1 MSGGASI
8 SLPKRILAWMRNG
21 FVPEATGASEWL
33 FMRIGFAALVLWTL
47 YDPHPFEYSGQP
59 TPRGIAHWVDLTWLH
74 NDHMFEVT
82 LSASAL
88 LCVLYAAGFA
98 LRFVLPLLT
107 AVHVIVWTYNDSQ
120 GYTHHGLQ
128 LVSMV
133 LLVQTLLVWIKRSAS
148 CEDLR
153 AWLWYY
159 SRGMVL
165 FSYVASAVTKTI
177 DTRGLWVFRSRY
189 LTIELV
195 KTWRL
200 QYLEA
205 FDPQFSGD
213 PPMAFWL
220 NDHPFVAQ
228 FIFGIGYFLELFAF
242 LGLRDRLSSAVVGF
256 LLVTMHLSISWL
268 MQLDF
273 ANHEWLGLIFL
284 VNPIGW
290 LILFST
296 KKQKSPL
303 PATV

>member
-1 MSGGASI
+1 MSGSASI
-8 SLPKRILAWMRNG
+8 TLPKRVLAWMRTG
-21 FVPEATGASEWL
+21 FVPKNTGALEWL
-33 FMRIGFAALVLWTL
+33 GMRICFAALVLWTL
-47 YDPHPFEYSGQP
+47 YDPHPFDYPGQP
-59 TPRGIAHWVDLTWLH
+59 TPKGIARWIDLTWLH
-74 NDHMFEVT
+74 NDHMFEITFGV
-82 LSASAL
+82 SAL

-98 LRFVLPLLT
+98 LRLVLPLL
-107 AVHVIVWTYNDSQ
+107 AAMHVVVWTYNDSQ

-133 LLVQTLLVWIKRSAS
+133 LLVQTLVVWIKGSAS
-148 CEDLR
+148 REDLR

-165 FSYVASAVTKTI
+165 FSYVASALTKTI
-177 DTRGLWVFRSRY
+177 ETRGLWIFRSRY

-228 FIFGIGYFLELFAF
+228 CVFGVGYFLELFAF
-242 LGLRDRLSSAVVGF
+242 LGLRDRVSSAVVGF
-256 LLVTMHLSISWL
+256 LLVTMHLGISWL

-273 ANHEWLGLIFL
+273 ANHQWLALIFL

-290 LILFST
+290 LILLTT
-296 KKQKSPL
+296 KKQNSSRL
-303 PATV
+303 ATV